1 MTALPCPHCGQLI
14 DARTADPDATAEEN
28 SFASPGAP
36 ISAPRPL
43 STDGGKPMVALSLV
57 APYAVLM
64 TVVAATFA
72 YKFYTSRFEHPLAV
86 IPDLVGEY
94 RNASQHKLGA
104 HSVPLPKPD
113 QPLPPHLITS
123 LGMPIAIGDVEI
135 TPLKIEQRPW
145 TAYSKHKSKDEPD
158 AVAIKE
164 TLVLMLRIKNI
175 STDVLFYPMDPYF
188 DRRPKDGDR
197 TLPFTLIDAGGK
209 KYFGGMISY
218 ETDRG
223 EIERE
228 WLDGRQ
234 ADGLPLQPGQS
245 RDVVLVTRPAYATEI
260 RDALRTQGGEAVWRV
275 HVRRGLYEFNGQEF
289 AVAAVVGVRFNFSD
303 LS

>member
-1 MTALPCPHCGQLI
+1 
-14 DARTADPDATAEEN
+14 
-28 SFASPGAP
+28 
-36 ISAPRPL
+36 
-43 STDGGKPMVALSLV
+43 
-57 APYAVLM
+57 
-64 TVVAATFA
+64 
-72 YKFYTSRFEHPLAV
+72 
-86 IPDLVGEY
+86 
-94 RNASQHKLGA
+94 
-104 HSVPLPKPD
+104 
-113 QPLPPHLITS
+113 
-123 LGMPIAIGDVEI
+123 MPIAIGDVEI